1 MARAK
6 CHPVNV
12 IREPGLRRLRLAR
25 GDRYNALDL
34 ATLQALA
41 AALTPPVGPA
51 PILIL
56 EGEQGMFSVGPDIA
70 QLSTMDGAAAAAFSR
85 LAHAVAEL
93 IEAWPAPTIANLAG
107 YCLGSAL
114 ELALACDVLIALPEV
129 RLGLP
134 GVAWAMVPC
143 AGGLRRLAQR
153 VDGETT
159 SRLFLNGE
167 VLDGAAALRIGLVD
181 RLAESP
187 YACETLAAAL
197 SEFGPAA
204 VQAIRAIRLG
214 RQGAIDTSTEAALF
228 AQPFTSGECQKRL
241 KALLAG

>member
-1 MARAK
+1 MARAQ
-6 CHPVNV
+6 CHPVNIV
-12 IREPGLRRLRLAR
+12 RAPGLLRLRLAR
-25 GDRYNALDL
+25 GDRYHALDL

-41 AALTPPVGPA
+41 GALAPPVGPA

-56 EGEQGMFSVGPDIA
+56 EGEQGVFSVGPDIA
-70 QLSTMDGAAAAAFSR
+70 QLAAMNGANAAAFSR
-85 LAHAVAEL
+85 LAHTVAEL

-114 ELALACDVLIALPEV
+114 ELALACDVLIAQSGV

-134 GVAWAMVPC
+134 GLAWAMVPC

-167 VLDGAAALRIGLVD
+167 VLEGEAALRIGLLD
-181 RLAESP
+181 RLSESP
-187 YACETLAAAL
+187 DACDTLAAEL
-197 SEFGPAA
+197 GEFGPNA
-204 VQAIRAIRLG
+204 VEAIRSIRLK
-214 RQGAIDTSTEAALF
+214 RQGAIDSGTEAALF